1 MCRDYMV
8 RRSSEKDPGKLAGV
22 WCGPWTVTSTWGNV
36 VCTIKRVGG
45 DEVRRAH
52 VDQMKPFKCATV
64 TPRQSRRDRQPP
76 PPSAEEQQRILRK
89 MRRQSVSDA
98 QSQGSDD
105 DGNDGDYEVDSVIGH
120 LRTSNGFW
128 FLLKFKGYEEPTWE
142 HESVVQAPKLV
153 QAYFKRVCST
163 QL

>member
-1 MCRDYMV
+1 MV
-8 RRSSEKDPGKLAGV
+8 RRSSAKDPGKLAGV

-76 PPSAEEQQRILRK
+76 PPSAEEQERILRK

-105 DGNDGDYEVDSVIGH
+105 GNDEDYEVDSVIGH
-120 LRTSNGFW
+120 VGARECCSSPNVCAGVLQTRLLDATLKPNG
-128 FLLKFKGYEEPTWE
+128 
-142 HESVVQAPKLV
+142 
-153 QAYFKRVCST
+153 
-163 QL
+163 